1 MSSNEIMHFLPEEVP
16 DHLFTQSRLS
26 RMGLTPTADPV
37 AYVVY
42 PEQKTKYKLFDING
56 TRQRKQQKGLSL
68 VQKDATVDQIL
79 AERRHEI
86 EVRRMQLGSTKK

>member
-1 MSSNEIMHFLPEEVP
+1 MTSNEILHYLPEEVP

-26 RMGLTPTADPV
+26 RM

-56 TRQRKQQKGLSL
+56 TQQRKQQKGLSL
-68 VQKDATVDQIL
+68 IQKNATVEQIL
-79 AERRHEI
+79 ADRKHEI
-86 EVRRMQLGSTKK
+86 EVRRAQLGSTT

>member
-1 MSSNEIMHFLPEEVP
+1 MSGNEVVHYLPEEVP
-16 DHLFTQSRLS
+16 DHLFTQSRLA

-56 TRQRKQQKGLSL
+56 TRERKKQKGLSI
-68 VQKDATVDQIL
+68 VEKDASVEKIL

-86 EVRRMQLGSTKK
+86 EVRRMQFGSKTK